1 MAAKDKSIF
10 EQVTL
15 EANDQSQDV
24 DIRAGVVSIDY
35 YEDIFSPT
43 ITAQIVVFNTG
54 DSITGK
60 DGKLQSIYNGLP
72 LRGGERLSL
81 KIKKNSEENAG
92 LDFSETY
99 KDYMYVSSITNV
111 LTESQREAFTLNLV
125 SREAITN
132 ETVRVPIRFA
142 TSSTIDT
149 SVKKI
154 LTDYLKT
161 EKEMDI
167 EPTSNTYGFIGNLK
181 KPFNLLVWLASKGV
195 PEESGDGSAGF
206 VFFQTQDG
214 YHFKSID
221 SLINQEP
228 KATYTYT
235 EVNKSQIERNNDF
248 NILRYS
254 TNKNQ
259 DLLQKLRLGAYAS
272 YVATFDFYNGRFNT
286 PEESKF
292 ILSKYKSKVKNL
304 GKELELPSLSNDAQ
318 ETLGDI
324 PSRIMSMVIDRGTV
338 ETGVSREKNADPMR
352 YQAQAIMKYNT
363 LFTQE
368 LHMQVPLNTNLK
380 AGDVIKCQFPKI
392 STGSEEYDDEQSGL
406 YLIKELCHHF
416 DSEKSET
423 SMKLLRDTFGL
434 YGVNN
439 DNGGK

>member
-1 MAAKDKSIF
+1 MAAQDKSIF
-10 EQVTL
+10 EEIIL
-15 EANDQSQDV
+15 EANDQSQDI
-24 DIRAGVVSIDY
+24 DIRAGVTSIDY

-54 DSITGK
+54 DTIEGK

-81 KIKKNSEENAG
+81 KISPNSEDNAG
-92 LDFSETY
+92 LNFSENY
-99 KDYMYVSSITNV
+99 KDYLYVSSITNV
-111 LTESQREAFTLNLV
+111 LTQQQKEAFTLNLV
-125 SREAITN
+125 SRETITN
-132 ETVRVPIRFA
+132 ETIRVPIKFP
-142 TSSTIDT
+142 TSSTIDV
-149 SVKKI
+149 SVEKI
-154 LTDYLKT
+154 LKDYLKT
-161 EKEMDI
+161 EKNMDI
-167 EPTSNTYGFIGNLK
+167 DKTSNAYGFIGNMR
-181 KPFNLLVWLASKGV
+181 KPFNILVWLASKGV
-195 PEESGDGSAGF
+195 PEEGTAGF

-214 YHFKSID
+214 YHFKSLD
-221 SLINQEP
+221 TLINQEP
-228 KATYTYT
+228 KATYTYN
-235 EVNKSQIERNNDF
+235 EVALSSTERNNDL

-259 DLLQKLRLGAYAS
+259 DLLEKLRLGAYSS
-272 YVATFDFYNGRFNT
+272 YVATFDPSTSRFNL
-286 PEESKF
+286 PQESQF
-292 ILSKYKSKVKNL
+292 TLSKYKSKTKNL
-304 GKELELPSLSNDAQ
+304 GRELELPSVSQDS
-318 ETLGDI
+318 ETSLGEI
-324 PSRIMSMVIDRGTV
+324 PSRIMTMVIDRGV
-338 ETGVSREKNADPMR
+338 LEKGVKTDKNADPME

-380 AGDVIKCQFPKI
+380 AGDVIKCEFPKT

-416 DSEKSET
+416 DDEKSET

>member
-60 DGKLQSIYNGLP
+60 DGKLRSIYNGLP

-81 KIKKNSEENAG
+81 KIKPNSEENAG

-111 LTESQREAFTLNLV
+111 LTESQKEAFTLNLV

-167 EPTSNTYGFIGNLK
+167 EKTSNTYGFIGNLK

-195 PEESGDGSAGF
+195 PAESGDGSAGF

-221 SLINQEP
+221 S
-228 KATYTYT
+228 
-235 EVNKSQIERNNDF
+235 
-248 NILRYS
+248 
-254 TNKNQ
+254 
-259 DLLQKLRLGAYAS
+259 
-272 YVATFDFYNGRFNT
+272 
-286 PEESKF
+286 
-292 ILSKYKSKVKNL
+292 
-304 GKELELPSLSNDAQ
+304 
-318 ETLGDI
+318 
-324 PSRIMSMVIDRGTV
+324 
-338 ETGVSREKNADPMR
+338 
-352 YQAQAIMKYNT
+352 
-363 LFTQE
+363 
-368 LHMQVPLNTNLK
+368 
-380 AGDVIKCQFPKI
+380 
-392 STGSEEYDDEQSGL
+392 
-406 YLIKELCHHF
+406 
-416 DSEKSET
+416 
-423 SMKLLRDTFGL
+423 
-434 YGVNN
+434 
-439 DNGGK
+439 

>member
-1 MAAKDKSIF
+1 MAAQDKSIF
-10 EQVTL
+10 EEVIL
-15 EANDQSQDV
+15 EANDQSQDI
-24 DIRAGVVSIDY
+24 DIRAGVTSIDY

-54 DSITGK
+54 DTIEGK

-81 KIKKNSEENAG
+81 KISPNSEDNAG
-92 LDFSETY
+92 LNFSENY
-99 KDYMYVSSITNV
+99 KDYLYVSSITNV
-111 LTESQREAFTLNLV
+111 LTQQQKEAFTLNLV
-125 SREAITN
+125 SRETITN
-132 ETVRVPIRFA
+132 ETIRVPIKFP
-142 TSSTIDT
+142 TSSTIDV
-149 SVKKI
+149 SVEKI
-154 LTDYLKT
+154 LKDYLKT
-161 EKEMDI
+161 EKNMDI
-167 EPTSNTYGFIGNLK
+167 DKTSNAYGFIGNMR
-181 KPFNLLVWLASKGV
+181 KPFNILVWLASKGV
-195 PEESGDGSAGF
+195 PEEGTAGF

-214 YHFKSID
+214 YHFKSLD
-221 SLINQEP
+221 TLINQEP
-228 KATYTYT
+228 KATYTYN
-235 EVNKSQIERNNDF
+235 EVALSSTERNNDL

-259 DLLQKLRLGAYAS
+259 DLLEKLRLGAYSS
-272 YVATFDFYNGRFNT
+272 YVATFDPSTSRFNL
-286 PEESKF
+286 PQESQF
-292 ILSKYKSKVKNL
+292 TLSKYKSKTKNL
-304 GKELELPSLSNDAQ
+304 GRELELPSVSQDS
-318 ETLGDI
+318 ETSLGEI
-324 PSRIMSMVIDRGTV
+324 PSRIMTMVIDRGV
-338 ETGVSREKNADPMR
+338 LEKGVKTDKNADPME

-380 AGDVIKCQFPKI
+380 AGDVIKCEFPKT

-416 DSEKSET
+416 DDKKSET